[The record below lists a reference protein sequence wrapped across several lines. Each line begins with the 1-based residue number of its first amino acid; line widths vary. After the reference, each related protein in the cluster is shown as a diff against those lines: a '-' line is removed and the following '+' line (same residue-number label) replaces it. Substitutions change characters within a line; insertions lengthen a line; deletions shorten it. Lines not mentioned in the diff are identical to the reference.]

1 MADTIYFPHIP
12 KCGGTSVK
20 KFIQSSGLSVFFDYD
35 HPPSHKKFY
44 KDLSDGRNKEFSQLN
59 FDVFDIVFGHY
70 PIKRYKHK
78 ANVILLLRHPVD
90 RAISHFNY
98 WKYVIPESN
107 LIAVAKEPLVK
118 SIKDGE
124 CDFINFLKSASID
137 NFYLRYLDELELSD
151 VKRVFF
157 TNKMDELYCYLSDY
171 FDLNLTIPNVRE
183 RENKIQKEDISKN
196 DLQFAYKFL
205 REEIQIFEKFGG
217 AG

>member
-1 MADTIYFPHIP
+1 MANTIYFPHIP

-20 KFIQSSGLSVFFDYD
+20 KFIQRSGLSVFIDYD
-35 HPPSHKKFY
+35 HPPSHKKYY
-44 KDLSDGRNKEFSQLN
+44 KDLSDRRNKEFLQLN

-70 PIKRYKHK
+70 PIKRYKHN

-107 LIAVAKEPLVK
+107 LNAVAKEPLVK

-124 CDFINFLKSASID
+124 CDFINFLQSASID
-137 NFYLRYLDELELSD
+137 NFYLRYLGELELSD

-157 TNKMDELYCYLSDY
+157 TNKMDELYYYLLDY
-171 FDLNLTIPNVRE
+171 FNLNLTIPNARE
-183 RENKIQKEDISKN
+183 RENKIQKDDISKN

-205 REEIQIFEKFGG
+205 REEIQIYEKFGG